1 MITDPRLSNLS
12 QSIETHPS
20 DSAAQRTVELA
31 MLHRLGE
38 QHPEWQRSDWK
49 ATAKKLALPAVW
61 REIQP
66 DGVWRKTAGGL
77 GKEEIIVAECFAHIG
92 KLKPGQLR
100 KLALDA
106 LKLLALHQQCSDAS
120 LLRCVIIVPEEL
132 RKALQMGGWLCA
144 AIHIAAAVMP
154 VGLSNDER
162 KQLAD
167 ATRLQADGQARSRK
181 PEKTRHPS

>member
-1 MITDPRLSNLS
+1 MITDPRLSSLS
-12 QSIETHPS
+12 PTTETHPS
-20 DSAAQRTVELA
+20 DSVAQRKVELA

-49 ATAKKLALPAVW
+49 VTATKLALPAVW
-61 REIQP
+61 KEIQP
-66 DGVWRKTAGGL
+66 DAVWRTTAVTSGQ
-77 GKEEIIVAECFAHIG
+77 EEIVVAECFAHIG

-100 KLALDA
+100 KLAMDA
-106 LKLLALHQQCSDAS
+106 LKLLALRQQCSDAT
-120 LLRCVIIVPEEL
+120 LLRCVIVVPEEL

-144 AIHIAAAVMP
+144 AIRIAGELMP
-154 VGLSNDER
+154 VVLTDDER

-181 PEKTRHPS
+181 PEKTRHPV